1 VNFAG
6 NASSAGSL
14 GMKPRVNLM
23 LVALAVAMTLPR
35 LVGAMDGVVMKDGR
49 MMMMKGR
56 QGNRADDRRDD
67 MPDGTKVTTSVVVKM
82 REGGRNGSTMA
93 P

>member
-1 VNFAG
+1 
-6 NASSAGSL
+6 
-14 GMKPRVNLM
+14 
-23 LVALAVAMTLPR
+23 
-35 LVGAMDGVVMKDGR
+35 
-49 MMMMKGR
+49 MKGR

-93 P
+93 L